1 MATGPHLD
9 GRCPEFYIDW
19 SRNLTKF
26 PKHLFTFIGGELRY
40 CISSVHLNFPV
51 VVLSLVGIF
60 VSIAPALAQIVT
72 TIADTVDAP
81 GGIAV
86 DRNGIIY
93 FADNDNFRVRR
104 LDPRTK
110 TIVTVAGNGRRGF
123 SGDGG
128 PATSASFDFIGGLA
142 IDSRGNL
149 YISCTC
155 TDPASASNGGRVRRV
170 EATSGIISTF
180 AGGSGV
186 GGIPAG
192 ASVPATQS
200 GFARPTRIVFD
211 SKNNLYIAD
220 YGTDDLGAYA
230 GRIYR
235 VDGETGLISVYAGG
249 GDGSGTSSSLVT
261 IRTFAIAVG
270 PDNAVFYGQ
279 DRVFR
284 IDPITKNVS
293 RYANV
298 SASSLVFDPNGNL
311 FVAERNT
318 DSGFIRR
325 VDGRT
330 GVISTVGGGLD
341 ALGPVKD
348 GNSATSGSIN
358 ANDLAIDPTGN
369 LVASESFQ
377 INRLMRITL
386 SAGPPGTFTTST
398 TIAST
403 PTGLTV
409 IVDGV
414 AVTTPQNFNWVT
426 GSTHI
431 LDVPSPQGAAATRYA
446 FDKWSNG
453 GAKSQQITA
462 TAASTNLTAT
472 FTPQHRL
479 TTRVNPTGAGSLTAR
494 PTSTDG
500 YYNQGTSVQLTAAPS
515 GGFGFVSYTGDLS
528 GTANPQSITLS
539 APKSIAAN
547 FASTSQLQ
555 VDAARVEFSFA
566 AGTTAPFS
574 RTVNLTSNAASLT
587 VTARTA
593 EPWLTVSPVTTTPP
607 NSVVISLRD
616 PRSLA
621 AGTYNGTVVF
631 SAPGT
636 NDLVLPV
643 RVVVSPAPSGTVS
656 FFARPS
662 SLEFAFVI
670 DGQAPKPQFLAIDSS
685 SAGASYTIAPV
696 TLTPATGARW
706 LDVDVRTANAGRSLS
721 VTARPGAGT
730 LTPGNFEGELRMT
743 PEGATVPSLVVP
755 VRLVVT
761 APVPNRLDIEQTD
774 IRVQTTRSEA
784 AQQSQ
789 ILVRNPGLN
798 LISFA
803 AQVETDDGA
812 KWLSVSKRE
821 GAVSRDNFES
831 IVVRTDPTGLEPGLY
846 TGRVVVNRPSSAD
859 QPSVVIPVAMTVAR
873 TALRMLVN
881 PPSLSL
887 QFNEDQELSRTIRV
901 STRGNGRLNWSA
913 VVTQG
918 APWLR
923 LESASGAILPVDTQ
937 DLVIKV
943 DPRLVPADP
952 GEYHGLIQVSSPDA
966 ANATEPIAITVRRLS
981 SGDTLAPY
989 AIPAGLTF
997 VTSPGRNPVSQTT
1010 SVTFRNLPAGGLG
1023 SYQSQRLE
1031 DPENTPDWLRMTG
1044 SLTFPRF
1051 AATVDLV
1058 VRPVV
1063 DGLAAGVYSRIITV
1077 TAGRGVLT
1085 IPVLLVISEGA
1096 GATTAGNKNVRR
1108 AGCQPTRYLPL
1119 FNSIND
1125 EFTTELGSAVTTEL
1139 VIVDNCGNLVN
1150 DSSVAST
1157 LSNRDRAY
1165 DLQSLGDGRWRAS
1178 WVPRRDTASATINV
1192 NTADPTLAVPDAL
1205 TSARSFIRGAT
1216 DGPIFDSAKPITNAV
1231 GDRLLFVSPGSRI
1244 SIRGRRLATAA
1255 ATSEDPAGD
1264 LSLAKVSVTLGDRV
1278 LRLLSVAP
1286 EEIQL
1291 LIPDDLPVNTQLS
1304 LVVSSSGLL
1313 SAPEPVLVGVR

>member
-1 MATGPHLD
+1 MTA
-9 GRCPEFYIDW
+9 R
-19 SRNLTKF
+19 
-26 PKHLFTFIGGELRY
+26 
-40 CISSVHLNFPV
+40 
-51 VVLSLVGIF
+51 
-60 VSIAPALAQIVT
+60 
-72 TIADTVDAP
+72 
-81 GGIAV
+81 
-86 DRNGIIY
+86 
-93 FADNDNFRVRR
+93 
-104 LDPRTK
+104 
-110 TIVTVAGNGRRGF
+110 
-123 SGDGG
+123 
-128 PATSASFDFIGGLA
+128 
-142 IDSRGNL
+142 
-149 YISCTC
+149 
-155 TDPASASNGGRVRRV
+155 PASA
-170 EATSGIISTF
+170 
-180 AGGSGV
+180 
-186 GGIPAG
+186 
-192 ASVPATQS
+192 
-200 GFARPTRIVFD
+200 
-211 SKNNLYIAD
+211 
-220 YGTDDLGAYA
+220 
-230 GRIYR
+230 
-235 VDGETGLISVYAGG
+235 
-249 GDGSGTSSSLVT
+249 
-261 IRTFAIAVG
+261 
-270 PDNAVFYGQ
+270 
-279 DRVFR
+279 
-284 IDPITKNVS
+284 
-293 RYANV
+293 
-298 SASSLVFDPNGNL
+298 
-311 FVAERNT
+311 
-318 DSGFIRR
+318 
-325 VDGRT
+325 
-330 GVISTVGGGLD
+330 
-341 ALGPVKD
+341 
-348 GNSATSGSIN
+348 
-358 ANDLAIDPTGN
+358 
-369 LVASESFQ
+369 
-377 INRLMRITL
+377 
-386 SAGPPGTFTTST
+386 
-398 TIAST
+398 
-403 PTGLTV
+403 
-409 IVDGV
+409 
-414 AVTTPQNFNWVT
+414 
-426 GSTHI
+426 
-431 LDVPSPQGAAATRYA
+431 
-446 FDKWSNG
+446 
-453 GAKSQQITA
+453 
-462 TAASTNLTAT
+462 
-472 FTPQHRL
+472 
-479 TTRVNPTGAGSLTAR
+479 
-494 PTSTDG
+494 DG
-500 YYNQGTSVQLTAAPS
+500 YYDQGTVVQLTAAPS
-515 GGFGFVSYTGDLS
+515 GGYGFASYTGDLS
-528 GTANPQSITLS
+528 GTANPQSVTIS
-539 APKSIAAN
+539 VPKSVAAN

-566 AGTTAPFS
+566 AGTSAPFS

-662 SLEFAFVI
+662 SLEFSFVI
-670 DGQAPKPQFLAIDSS
+670 EGQAPKPLSLAIDSS

-730 LTPGNFEGELRMT
+730 LTPGNFEGELRIT
-743 PEGATVPSLVVP
+743 PEGGSAPSLVVP

-821 GAVSRDNFES
+821 GAVSRDNFEA

-846 TGRVVVNRPSSAD
+846 TGKVVVSRPASAD
-859 QPSVVIPVAMTVAR
+859 QPPVVVPVAMTVAR

-881 PPSLSL
+881 PSSLSL

-997 VTSPGRNPVSQTT
+997 VTSPGRNPPSQTT
-1010 SVTFRNLPAGGLG
+1010 GVTFRNLPAGGIG

-1063 DGLAAGVYSRIITV
+1063 DGLTAGVYSRIITV

-1108 AGCQPTRYLPL
+1108 AGCQPTKYLPL

-1150 DSSVAST
+1150 DSSVAGT

-1216 DGPIFDSAKPITNAV
+1216 DGPIFDSAKPITNAA